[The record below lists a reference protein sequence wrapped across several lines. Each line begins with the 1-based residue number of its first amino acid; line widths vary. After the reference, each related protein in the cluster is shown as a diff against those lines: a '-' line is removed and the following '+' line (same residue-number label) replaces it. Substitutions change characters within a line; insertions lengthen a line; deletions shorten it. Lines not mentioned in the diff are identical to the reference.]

1 MTTIQKIAI
10 QHVVS
15 VLNGTRN
22 YNVYNEMRTLLDK
35 VKDINDDMKMAI
47 LRDNNDAIEKQY
59 NLPIMD
65 CVRWLE
71 ALIESKEL

>member
-1 MTTIQKIAI
+1 MTSIEKMAI
-10 QHVVS
+10 QHVITA
-15 VLNGTRN
+15 LNGTRN
-22 YNVYNEMRTLLDK
+22 LHVFNDMRLLLDK

-47 LRDNNDAIEKQY
+47 LRDNNDAIEKQF

-71 ALIESKEL
+71 ALIEKK